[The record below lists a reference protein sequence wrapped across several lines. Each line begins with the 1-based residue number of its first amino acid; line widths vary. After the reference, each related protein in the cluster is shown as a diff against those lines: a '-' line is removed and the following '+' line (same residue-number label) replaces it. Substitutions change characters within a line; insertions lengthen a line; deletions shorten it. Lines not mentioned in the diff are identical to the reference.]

1 MEVGRQLGKH
11 LDVPAQV
18 DWTFFTSFRPLVD
31 FRTGLSPAVMAR
43 ICVFFIFAFF
53 KKKIYRNI
61 FLGLGFTVLY
71 PYRPAGGAAGGLP
84 LGRGAVGASMR

>member
-53 KKKIYRNI
+53 KKKLQKYI
-61 FLGLGFTVLY
+61 FGFRSY
-71 PYRPAGGAAGGLP
+71 SSIPLP
-84 LGRGAVGASMR
+84 PGRWAVGTYM

>member
-31 FRTGLSPAVMAR
+31 FRTGLSSAR
-43 ICVFFIFAFF
+43 GGEDISRWASSRETRIRI
-53 KKKIYRNI
+53 KKKNSHLRVLFIHLLEELSEEI
-61 FLGLGFTVLY
+61 FLYIL
-71 PYRPAGGAAGGLP
+71 
-84 LGRGAVGASMR
+84 